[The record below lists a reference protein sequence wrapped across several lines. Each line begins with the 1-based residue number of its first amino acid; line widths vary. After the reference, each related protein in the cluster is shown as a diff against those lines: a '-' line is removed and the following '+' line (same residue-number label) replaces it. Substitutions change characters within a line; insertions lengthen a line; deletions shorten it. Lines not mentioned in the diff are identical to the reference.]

1 MSLLLILALPFI
13 GSIIAALLPSNAR
26 NIEAWLAGFVAV
38 ACAVMLASYYPAVS
52 TGLVIKEV
60 RPWIPSAMEIDF
72 TLRIDGYA
80 WLFAMLV
87 SIMGAL
93 VVLYARYY
101 MSPKDLVP
109 RFFSFFQLFMGSMLG
124 VVMSGN
130 LVQLAVFWEL
140 TSLSSFMLIAYWNH
154 RQDARRGA
162 RMAFTITG
170 AGGLCLL
177 AGMLMM
183 GHVAGSYDLDDV
195 VKAGEVIRNHPWYTT
210 ILVLVALGALTKSA
224 QFPFHIWLPN
234 AMAAPTPV
242 SAYLHSATMVK
253 AGVFLLARFWPV
265 LAGTDEWFWI
275 ISSAGLITLV
285 MGSYAAIFQ
294 QDLKGVLA
302 YSTIGHLGL
311 ITLLLGMNS
320 TMALVAAIFHMM
332 NHATFKASLF
342 MAAGIVDHETGTRDI
357 NRLSGLRHAMPITA
371 TLAIVASAS
380 MAGVPLLNGFLS
392 KEMFFAEAV
401 EANQDE
407 FVSIILPLA
416 AVMAGALAV
425 AYSLRLIMSVFFG
438 PVAKDLPQK
447 PHEPPFWMLV
457 PAGLLVLTCLVV
469 GIFPRYTLGP
479 LLHSATWSILGAAS
493 PEYSLKIWH
502 GFNLPLVMSLVALF
516 GGVLLWHLLG
526 PRYAQPAQGS
536 EHSTDN
542 ESHSGFSIYR
552 LNGRQT
558 FETLLEK
565 IDAGASCLM
574 DWVATTRLQ
583 RQMLLVVGLS
593 IIVGALPLMAGGW
606 LEPQRSTPV
615 DLFFLTLWLAGGACA
630 IGAAVQAKYHRL
642 AALAMLGGAG
652 LITAMTFAWL
662 SAPDLALTQ
671 IAVEVVTVV
680 LILLGLRWLPPRI
693 KAEETYTVNKPKA
706 LLRRSRDLLLA
717 VLGGSGLA
725 VLAYAVMTR
734 GYNNDIATFF
744 VKNALPEGDGNNVV
758 NVILVD
764 FRAFDT
770 LGEIIVLGIVAL
782 TVFALLRRFRPPP
795 ETIKDG
801 PLRRQKGA
809 NSIPA
814 EVLPADP
821 KTVLA
826 PPGIMKVPA
835 ILGRLLLPMAA
846 LVSVFFLLRGHNL
859 PGGGFVA
866 GLIFATAIILQYV
879 VGGTLWVE
887 ARQNLK
893 PQYWIGLGALIAGG
907 AALSAWW
914 VSRPFLAAF
923 KIDLALPW
931 VGSIKLSTVLIF
943 DLGVYMLVIGST
955 ILILVALAHQ
965 SLRFRRKPAAA
976 KGAV

>member
-13 GSIIAALLPSNAR
+13 GSLVAALLPGNAR
-26 NIEAWLAGFVAV
+26 NLEAWLAGFIAIT
-38 ACAVMLASYYPAVS
+38 CAVMLATYYPAVS

-87 SIMGAL
+87 SVMGAL

-101 MSPKDLVP
+101 MSPKDPVP

-195 VKAGEVIRNHPWYTT
+195 FKAGEVIRNHPWYTT

-320 TMALVAAIFHMM
+320 TMALVAAVFHMM

-357 NRLSGLRHAMPITA
+357 GRLSGLRHAMPITT

-401 EANQDE
+401 VADQDK
-407 FVSIILPLA
+407 FVAIILPLA
-416 AVMAGALAV
+416 AVMAGAMAV
-425 AYSLRLIMSVFFG
+425 AYSLRLVMSVFFG
-438 PVAKDLPQK
+438 PVAKDLPKQ
-447 PHEPPFWMLV
+447 PHDPPFWMLV

-469 GIFPRYTLGP
+469 GILPRYTLGP
-479 LLHSATWSILGAAS
+479 LLHSATYSILGAAS
-493 PEYSLKIWH
+493 PEFSLTIWH

-526 PRYAQPAQGS
+526 PRDAGQPQNDDTGG
-536 EHSTDN
+536 
-542 ESHSGFSIYR
+542 GFSIYR

-558 FETLLEK
+558 FEALLEK
-565 IDAGASCLM
+565 IDAGASYLM
-574 DWVATTRLQ
+574 DWVGTKRLQ
-583 RQMLLVVGLS
+583 RQMLLVVALS
-593 IIVGALPLMAGGW
+593 IAVAALPLFGSGW
-606 LEPQRSTPV
+606 FDPQRSTPV

-630 IGAAVQAKYHRL
+630 IGTAVQAKYHRL
-642 AALAMLGGAG
+642 AALAMSGGAG

-693 KAEETYTVNKPKA
+693 KAEENYVVNMPKA

-725 VLAYAVMTR
+725 LLAYAVMTR

-744 VKNALPEGDGNNVV
+744 VENALPEGDGNNVV

-764 FRAFDT
+764 FRGFDT

-795 ETIKDG
+795 ETLQNG
-801 PLRRQKGA
+801 PLRRQKGSTS
-809 NSIPA
+809 NPTDP
-814 EVLPADP
+814 ETPDP
-821 KTVLA
+821 KSVLA
-826 PPGIMKVPA
+826 PPGVMKVPA
-835 ILGRLLLPMAA
+835 VLGRLLLPMAA
-846 LVSVFFLLRGHNL
+846 MVSVFFLLRGHNL
-859 PGGGFVA
+859 PGGGFVG

-887 ARQNLK
+887 ARQNIK

-907 AALSAWW
+907 AAMSAWW
-914 VSRPFLAAF
+914 VARPFLAAF
-923 KIDLALPW
+923 KIDLVLPL

-943 DLGVYMLVIGST
+943 DIGVYMLVIGST
-955 ILILVALAHQ
+955 VLILVALAHQ
-965 SLRFRRKPAAA
+965 SLRFRRKPAA
-976 KGAV
+976 KGAQ

>member
-13 GSIIAALLPSNAR
+13 GSLVAALLPGNAR
-26 NIEAWLAGFVAV
+26 NLEAWLAGLIAL
-38 ACAVMLASYYPAVS
+38 ACAVMLATYYPAVS

-87 SIMGAL
+87 SVMGAL

-101 MSPKDLVP
+101 MSPQDPVP

-177 AGMLMM
+177 AGMLML
-183 GHVAGSYDLDDV
+183 GHIAGSYDLDDV
-195 VKAGEVIRNHPWYTT
+195 FKAGEVVRNHPWYTT

-357 NRLSGLRHAMPITA
+357 RRLSGLRHAMPITA

-401 EANQDE
+401 VADQDE
-407 FVSIILPLA
+407 FVAIVLPLA

-425 AYSLRLIMSVFFG
+425 AYSLRLVMSVFFG
-438 PVAKDLPQK
+438 PVAKDLPK
-447 PHEPPFWMLV
+447 APHEPPFWMLV

-469 GIFPRYTLGP
+469 GILPRYTLGP
-479 LLHSATWSILGAAS
+479 LLHSATYSILGAAS
-493 PEYSLKIWH
+493 PEFSLKIWH

-526 PRYAQPAQGS
+526 PRDANRPDTEDAEG
-536 EHSTDN
+536 
-542 ESHSGFSIYR
+542 GFSVYR

-558 FETLLEK
+558 FEALLEK
-565 IDAGASCLM
+565 IDAGASYLM
-574 DWVATTRLQ
+574 DWLATTRLQ
-583 RQMLLVVGLS
+583 RQMLLVVVLS
-593 IIVGALPLMAGGW
+593 ITVAALPLLASGW

-642 AALAMLGGAG
+642 AALAMSGGAG
-652 LITAMTFAWL
+652 LTTAMTFAWL

-693 KAEETYTVNKPKA
+693 KAEENYVVNKPKA

-725 VLAYAVMTR
+725 LLAYAVMTR

-744 VKNALPEGDGNNVV
+744 VENALPEGDGNNVV

-770 LGEIIVLGIVAL
+770 LGEIIVLGIVAM

-795 ETIKDG
+795 ETIRDG
-801 PLRRQKGA
+801 PLRRQKGS

-814 EVLPADP
+814 DIEPPDP
-821 KTVLA
+821 KATLA

-835 ILGRLLLPMAA
+835 ILARLLLPMAA

-887 ARQNLK
+887 ARQNIK
-893 PQYWIGLGALIAGG
+893 PQYWLGLGALIAGG
-907 AALSAWW
+907 AAISAWW
-914 VSRPFLAAF
+914 VARPFLAAF
-923 KIDLALPW
+923 KVDLALPL
-931 VGSIKLSTVLIF
+931 VGSLKLSSVLIF
-943 DLGVYMLVIGST
+943 DIGVYMLVIGST
-955 ILILVALAHQ
+955 VLILVALAHQ
-965 SLRFRRKPAAA
+965 SLRFRRKPAA
-976 KGAV
+976 KGAL